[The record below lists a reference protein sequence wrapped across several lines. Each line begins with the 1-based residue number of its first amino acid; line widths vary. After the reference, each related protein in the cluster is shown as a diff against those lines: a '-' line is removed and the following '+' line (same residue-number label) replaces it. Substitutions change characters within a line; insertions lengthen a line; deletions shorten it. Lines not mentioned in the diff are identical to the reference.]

1 MFQGKAKDM
10 CATAQRKSLLRKLK
24 LICISHCAHIQ
35 TCPKPYVE
43 ITQIHKACATNTA
56 CTHTHTHQPFHLNL
70 TPHNTHSPP
79 THISMYPPAAPQQCP
94 HKGKSILFFIKNT
107 VIPVVPSHGSEHIFW
122 PKPFWWTSVSLSW
135 ALYSSLLWGSIMEKA
150 MWKRGQRFCDSFY
163 RIYSTSREAHS
174 SPILI

>member
-1 MFQGKAKDM
+1 MDLQEGGGEKKPQGALDSDKNHWVLFVNVKSCMLFYLEEHENRLMFQGKAKDM

-35 TCPKPYVE
+35 TCPKPYIE
-43 ITQIHKACATNTA
+43 ITQIHKTCATNTA

-107 VIPVVPSHGSEHIFW
+107 VIPVVPSHGSEHIF
-122 PKPFWWTSVSLSW
+122 
-135 ALYSSLLWGSIMEKA
+135 
-150 MWKRGQRFCDSFY
+150 
-163 RIYSTSREAHS
+163 
-174 SPILI
+174 